1 MSIKCGIRLNE
12 DQTVYLSISLTFLI
26 LSSFSLRTCTTC
38 RCSSISLWR
47 ASNEVSPVRGSRGS
61 TDLKDISSSFRR
73 CSSFSSFNLTMQQND
88 FVFKENPFN
97 FLHHKCIYLQFVWK
111 KTVWSIWL
119 VTNYHWICKKESYM
133 TWNLLSYCNDKV
145 FQENHL
151 LNTGWKK

>member
-73 CSSFSSFNLTMQQND
+73 CSSFSSFNLKMQQND
-88 FVFKENPFN
+88 FVFKENLFN
-97 FLHHKCIYLQFVWK
+97 FLYHKCIYLQFVWK
-111 KTVWSIWL
+111 KTVWYMISYKLRSDLQKKNIKLWL
-119 VTNYHWICKKESYM
+119 ISSSV
-133 TWNLLSYCNDKV
+133 LDKY
-145 FQENHL
+145 F
-151 LNTGWKK
+151 